1 MAFIGDSMARNQLE
15 SLLCMLAT
23 KSQPELV
30 YNDSEEN
37 KFRRWVFKE
46 YNTTVSVVWSPF
58 LVKGLEKSAASDLN
72 HNKLYLDSAGEKWAS
87 ELNKFDVMVFSI
99 GHWFL
104 HPAIYYEGQRVLG
117 CHHFLNLIIP
127 KLVSLVSFEKP

>member
-30 YNDSEEN
+30 YHDSEEN

-46 YNTTVSVVWSPF
+46 YNATVSVFWLPF
-58 LVKGLEKSAASDLN
+58 LVKGLEKSAASRLN
-72 HNKLYLDSAGEKWAS
+72 HNKLYLDSADES
-87 ELNKFDVMVFSI
+87 
-99 GHWFL
+99 GHQ
-104 HPAIYYEGQRVLG
+104 I
-117 CHHFLNLIIP
+117 
-127 KLVSLVSFEKP
+127 